1 MWSAQTGA
9 GFAKA
14 PLMERRERRSPRA
27 PALQTK
33 RLPLAILGIPFD
45 CVTIPEALDAIEDM
59 IQSGRPHQLVT
70 ANVDFLV
77 QSLTDL
83 ELRRVLAE
91 ADLVLCDGTPL
102 VWASRCLGNALPER
116 VAGADLVPLLIRRA
130 AERGYRIFF
139 LGGKSE
145 VAAKAVERL
154 QREHPNLQ
162 IAGHYS
168 PPFAS
173 LLEMD
178 HPEIRRRIRRA
189 QPDILLVS
197 FGCPKAEKWIAM
209 NCRSLGVPVCI
220 GVGATIDFLAGEM
233 KRAPEWMQYCGME
246 WVFRFLQEPARL
258 GPRYATDLRRFSLA
272 FARQWLAAPHSPRFQ
287 NGNGNDSLKFSQ
299 SLDCMRITAPA
310 HLDLKVLA
318 EDLPI
323 FPLLTQDCL
332 IDLSGVKSIDGSAIG
347 WLVRLQRNLH
357 AAGRSLVLVA
367 PAKEVQRAL
376 HSVSLDDLFV
386 VAHDRAEAERW
397 LKNCSR
403 AHLATL
409 AENDDHSC
417 SLFTT
422 EITRK
427 NAAHVLRRVLV
438 NLRFH
443 EPGDAIVLKM
453 DHVRATDS
461 AGASAL
467 ARASRAAQRHG
478 LSLRLMGVQSG
489 VRNVLA
495 HAGLEDLIAPEPR

>member
-9 GFAKA
+9 RFAEPPLVAPRKA
-14 PLMERRERRSPRA
+14 SRRNTPA
-27 PALQTK
+27 PQTK

-59 IQSGRPHQLVT
+59 IESGRSHQLVT

-77 QSLTDL
+77 QSLTDT
-83 ELRRVLAE
+83 ELRRTLAE

-102 VWASRCLGNALPER
+102 VWASRWLGNALPER
-116 VAGADLVPLLIRRA
+116 VAGADLVPLLIQRA

-145 VAAKAVERL
+145 VAARAVQRL
-154 QREHPNLQ
+154 QKEHPNLQ

-168 PPFAS
+168 PPFS
-173 LLEMD
+173 PLLKMN
-178 HPEIRRRIRRA
+178 HAEIRRRIRRA

-209 NCRSLGVPVCI
+209 NHRALGVPVCI

-233 KRAPEWMQYCGME
+233 KRAPEWMQHCGME
-246 WVFRFLQEPARL
+246 WVFRLLQEPARL
-258 GPRYATDLRRFSLA
+258 GPRYAVDLRRFGWAL
-272 FARQWLAAPHSPRFQ
+272 ARQWFASAHNSHFQ
-287 NGNGNDSLKFSQ
+287 NGNGSDGLRFSQ
-299 SLDCMRITAPA
+299 NLDCVRITAPA

-323 FPLLTQDCL
+323 FPLLTQDCM
-332 IDLSGVKSIDGSAIG
+332 IDLSGVKSMDGSAIG

-357 AAGRSLVLVA
+357 AAGRSLVLVS
-367 PAKEVQRAL
+367 PAKKVRRAL

-386 VAHDRAEAERW
+386 VADDRTEAERW

-403 AHLATL
+403 AQLATL

-417 SLFTT
+417 SLFTS
-422 EITRK
+422 EITLK
-427 NAAHVLRRVLV
+427 NAARVLRRVLMH
-438 NLRFH
+438 LRFH
-443 EPGDAIVLKM
+443 EPGDAVILKL
-453 DHVRATDS
+453 DHVTFMDS

-467 ARASRAAQRHG
+467 ARVQKAAQRRG
-478 LSLRLMGVQSG
+478 LSLRVMGVQPT

-495 HAGLEDLIAPEPR
+495 HAGLEELIAPER